1 VIQALL
7 PVTLQ
12 PGNISYASGVRAG
25 RWVFATGRATMPDL
39 DAAAPLHGLSRHKIE
54 AQHVFANFARVLE
67 AGGTERK
74 NVVRIDQYYTGAR
87 AVDPYHEVRR
97 EFFAGQIPASTSNLH
112 QKFLLAGQTMEVQLM
127 AAVPAKGFEPVQH
140 RPANLPVHATSGYS
154 PVLTCGDFV
163 FVAGQTEALKTEEGP
178 LIEGAHAGR
187 ALWKGTP
194 IKLEAEFVIQHKLK
208 PALETIGNTLA
219 EVVKAQVYLRDLEDV
234 PAFNEVWAKHF
245 GAAPPATSI
254 ITTSTPGFICEAGRI
269 EINTISVRRGGATK
283 KEAIDAGVP
292 MPYAGQA
299 QAIRAGDLLFA
310 RGLMAVNER
319 GALAVPACK
328 GATAEEPQM
337 DHARAGRANLSKGWH
352 FAANAV
358 RIQQFHTDLAG
369 FEVTWQA
376 AGTSTCRGSTL
387 PVSAIEVPAL
397 AVPGAVVMLDLWV
410 HTSKE
415 PQRAKFCK
423 LALLARPFFSRPGLS
438 AIADTPSWCLHRRR
452 RHRRDCAWWRSTSLK
467 WKVSVIIDNRVGAWA
482 AWSARSGSPTRH
494 PTGAISSPSR
504 APSACALRSTP
515 RCRTPWT
522 RISAASARWRARR
535 AFLSLRPHTASSRC
549 RI

>member
-1 VIQALL
+1 MIQALL
-7 PVTLQ
+7 PVNFQ
-12 PGNISYASGVRAG
+12 PGNIPYASGVRAG

-39 DAAAPLHGLSRHKIE
+39 DVAAPLHGLSRYKIE

-74 NVVRIDQYYTGAR
+74 NVVRVDQYYTGAR

-163 FVAGQTEALKTEEGP
+163 FVAGQTSEALKTEEGP
-178 LIEGAHAGR
+178 LDPRARMPAGH
-187 ALWKGTP
+187 LWKGTP

-245 GAAPPATSI
+245 GAAAPATSI

-283 KEAIDAGVP
+283 KEAIDAAVP
-292 MPYAGQA
+292 MPYAGQT
-299 QAIRAGDLLFA
+299 QAIRAGDLLFVG
-310 RGLMAVNER
+310 GLMAVNER
-319 GALAVPACK
+319 GALAVPARK
-328 GATAEEPQM
+328 GATAAMSQM
-337 DHARAGRANLSKGWH
+337 DHMLAQAERICRKAGTSL
-352 FAANAV
+352 ANAV

-369 FEVTWQA
+369 FEA
-376 AGTSTCRGSTL
+376 AARAWRKLL
-387 PVSAIEVPAL
+387 PGQHLPFSAIEVPAL

-410 HTSKE
+410 YV
-415 PQRAKFCK
+415 P
-423 LALLARPFFSRPGLS
+423 
-438 AIADTPSWCLHRRR
+438 
-452 RHRRDCAWWRSTSLK
+452 
-467 WKVSVIIDNRVGAWA
+467 
-482 AWSARSGSPTRH
+482 
-494 PTGAISSPSR
+494 
-504 APSACALRSTP
+504 
-515 RCRTPWT
+515 
-522 RISAASARWRARR
+522 
-535 AFLSLRPHTASSRC
+535 
-549 RI
+549 